1 MRQTCLITTTLA
13 LLTHGCFFEADSS
26 PRRGT
31 LTVEWSI
38 AGYTDPVDCDDN
50 RADYLELVIYDN
62 ADRYVT
68 EVEAPCDTFNV
79 SIDLRDGFYSADAT
93 LIDAFDRAA
102 TVTLPLDQLDVRG
115 GSELVA
121 PIDFAYRDFL

>member
-1 MRQTCLITTTLA
+1 MRQTCLITIAMA
-13 LLTHGCFFEADSS
+13 LLSQGCVFQTDSG

-38 AGYTDPVDCDDN
+38 AGYTDPLDCDDN
-50 RADYLELVIYDN
+50 RADYLELVIYDDL
-62 ADRYVT
+62 DRYVT
-68 EVEAPCDTFNV
+68 EVEEPCDAFNV
-79 SIDLRDGFYSADAT
+79 SIELRDGFYNADAT

-102 TVTLPLDQLDVRG
+102 TVTVPLDQLDVRG